1 MQSIFSKC
9 AGALFRRG
17 NPTGIPTAFL
27 FVESN
32 CGASTAVTGHGSFR
46 MYSGKLGASPA
57 TVDPEKSVFIS
68 QSADI
73 HTNLALED
81 WLYRNSNFENHQV
94 LLLWRNDPCVVI
106 GRHQN
111 PWAEMDVPL
120 AEESNLKVAR
130 RNSGGGCVYHD
141 RGNLN
146 CTFFTP
152 RAAYNRK
159 QNLQIICR
167 ALDRQFGI
175 QAEISS
181 REDVTVDGCKVKNM
195 MINHCL

>member
-1 MQSIFSKC
+1 MRS
-9 AGALFRRG
+9 GAK
-17 NPTGIPTAFL
+17 PTLVAAQHAMITY
-27 FVESN
+27 E
-32 CGASTAVTGHGSFR
+32 ASVTGVTRGLRLFST
-46 MYSGKLGASPA
+46 KLGASPA
-57 TVDPEKSVFIS
+57 KDEPEKSVFIS

-81 WLYRNSNFENHQV
+81 WLYKNFNFDNHQV

-111 PWAEMDVPL
+111 PWAEVDVSR
-120 AEESNLKVAR
+120 AEESNLPIAR

-152 RAAYNRK
+152 RTGYNRK
-159 QNLQIICR
+159 KNLEVICR
-167 ALDRQFGI
+167 ALEKQFGLD
-175 QAEISS
+175 AEISP
-181 REDVTVDGCKVKNM
+181 REDVTLQGYKVGN
-195 MINHCL
+195 